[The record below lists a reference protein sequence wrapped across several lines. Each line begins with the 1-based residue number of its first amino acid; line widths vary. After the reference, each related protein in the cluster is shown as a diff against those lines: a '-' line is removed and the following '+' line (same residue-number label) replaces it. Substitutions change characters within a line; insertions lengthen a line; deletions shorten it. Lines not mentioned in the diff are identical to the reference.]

1 MSGFTDALRGYAY
14 PVHRRDGFRCRY
26 CGLDGT
32 SSFGNWLS
40 LSWDHLLPK
49 GDPRRNDPDYIVTAC
64 MFCNVAD
71 NRYFDL
77 AEKRG
82 LRFDGLTPDELVA
95 QRLPYVEATR
105 QSGARVNPEIAVRLI
120 TSWTHFPVQQMTLDL
135 YLRVAIHGFCDQFE

>member
-1 MSGFTDALRGYAY
+1 MTGFTDALRGYVL

-32 SSFGNWLS
+32 QSFANWLS

-49 GDPRRNDPDYIVTAC
+49 GHPQRDNLDFIVTAC
-64 MFCNVAD
+64 MFCNTAD

-77 AEKRG
+77 AIKRG
-82 LRFDGLTPDELVA
+82 LRFDDLTPYELVA

-105 QSGARVNPEIAVRLI
+105 PSYREFWQEHIQPRLAED
-120 TSWTHFPVQQMTLDL
+120 SS
-135 YLRVAIHGFCDQFE
+135 R